1 MSTNI
6 QKKLTT
12 IYLGRNRYK
21 NILKNTQG

>member
-6 QKKLTT
+6 EKKLTT